1 MSVVL
6 TKHVRTPLCA
16 ASFIAAASFQKDN
29 VIMLL
34 RTSNII
40 ACRLDING
48 VLMFAHLS
56 LFQSVMNSNSFVY
69 NDFAKSNQVQQRC
82 TERNDA
88 SGCKSSVVGLTMLKR
103 TGGDEMLDPG
113 TKSKP
118 SNLNPGVFK
127 SKP

>member
-6 TKHVRTPLCA
+6 TEHVRTPLCA

-88 SGCKSSVVGLTMLKR
+88 SGCKSAIVCLTMLKFINCR
-103 TGGDEMLDPG
+103 SDAQSAMMQAVA
-113 TKSKP
+113 
-118 SNLNPGVFK
+118 NLQLLA
-127 SKP
+127 